1 MITPVRGFTTKWS
14 VSCIPYFTGDPS
26 GSWPLRTN
34 TSVPTFVDS
43 ESVRPAGYPFGSRI
57 GGSFTLFAPGTT
69 THLLSCWI
77 RSVLSIPRNFPYFR
91 CKFLIKNFS
100 IDFLKAYKVQD
111 MRYGGKFC
119 RNFLKKKCQ
128 ILLIL
133 SSKYLF
139 HEFILLTYFRCK
151 FVIKNTV

>member
-1 MITPVRGFTTKWS
+1 MTTDENMKKKKEKKEKKFGLTSRSRGFANVITPVRGFTTKWS

-69 THLLSCWI
+69 
-77 RSVLSIPRNFPYFR
+77 
-91 CKFLIKNFS
+91 
-100 IDFLKAYKVQD
+100 
-111 MRYGGKFC
+111 
-119 RNFLKKKCQ
+119 
-128 ILLIL
+128 
-133 SSKYLF
+133 
-139 HEFILLTYFRCK
+139 
-151 FVIKNTV
+151 

>member
-69 THLLSCWI
+69 EEPVLAFNSSSRIGRGGIGYDWL
-77 RSVLSIPRNFPYFR
+77 VLSTVDISPESN
-91 CKFLIKNFS
+91 
-100 IDFLKAYKVQD
+100 
-111 MRYGGKFC
+111 
-119 RNFLKKKCQ
+119 
-128 ILLIL
+128 
-133 SSKYLF
+133 
-139 HEFILLTYFRCK
+139 LT
-151 FVIKNTV
+151 